1 MLCGQAE
8 VSGELELFA
17 EVNLKLVMLGD
28 GRMLRLAGMA
38 CWWACLAA

>member
-17 EVNLKLVMLGD
+17 EVNLKLVMLG
-28 GRMLRLAGMA
+28 GRHLLKLAGMA
-38 CWWACLAA
+38 CWWACLAT